1 MTPLKPPKCE
11 VPSPKSLHDI
21 PTAPPPSPTQARPT
35 ASRAHWVDAQ
45 ELLASALQ
53 SLGLRAEEAA
63 ISGDNAD
70 LTTTDVEERLIAAQ
84 KLCENPTERAMSTAP
99 TMEEGGDSR
108 GEGAEGGESTEE
120 KVVEGDDM
128 EERGKRKRN
137 ELSPLSGLKRAR
149 RPKL

>member
-53 SLGLRAEEAA
+53 SLALRAEEAA
-63 ISGDNAD
+63 TSGDNPG
-70 LTTTDVEERLIAAQ
+70 LSTTDIEERSIAAPKFSE
-84 KLCENPTERAMSTAP
+84 KLTERDVSAAP
-99 TMEEGGDSR
+99 TMKDGGGSQ
-108 GEGAEGGESTEE
+108 GEGTRGREDAEKKLED
-120 KVVEGDDM
+120 GDDM
-128 EERGKRKRN
+128 EERGKRKRD
-137 ELSPLSGLKRAR
+137 ELSPLSDLKRAR